1 MNEMGDR
8 EQHAQQV
15 GLFYCALGALL
26 GTLSLQGLSLRCA
39 AVWEA
44 QDLSAGLGS
53 HC

>member
-1 MNEMGDR
+1 MGDR
-8 EQHAQQV
+8 EQRAQQV
-15 GLFYCALGALL
+15 AFKLCARCIARDS
-26 GTLSLQGLSLRCA
+26 LSLQDLSLCCA